1 MSSESDD
8 DFLSA
13 DEGSDDDECTELPPP
28 PPPPTLVHQ
37 QQQQQPPPEE
47 RTLGRAGHQVTERLD
62 TQAKIT
68 KSENE
73 SSDDDDDDGD
83 DDGGNDDDIDDTGDD
98 DDGVVHSTA
107 TRVLDDDD
115 LDPEVLSPTP
125 DDEESNLEALEVTT
139 GIVDEVKD
147 VESREESP
155 GVFKEDATASD
166 TSDQQEII
174 ESQKG
179 EDKSEHQVE
188 NKKKYDGESE
198 TNKVATEDC
207 TNTLQKLHIS
217 DKIESRDCSQSEEL
231 NESASIKEETRRKNL
246 NTDNDIKEMESK
258 SKQDKREVEIESIE
272 AASDS
277 IPDRPKPE
285 RHATSSATEGND
297 TSADPTAK
305 KPRESKIGRKK
316 PREKLGERLGGAR
329 KLGARMLNKKLEGIS
344 SDDIVSSGVS
354 ERESCLRQNTDTKLQ
369 NQDGGWDREE
379 STKAD
384 DKRQQEEELRWL
396 QAQALSRPQE
406 TRTDDSGGW
415 GNAWGGWGSSLLS
428 AASTFTREVGRGV
441 GTVME
446 TVESG
451 LGVPDP
457 ETMAR
462 ELAQQEKKQ
471 LSESQAPSSGGSEEC
486 SSSQDKHDDGN
497 DTSLQEPA
505 LKDSGSDGGGMWF
518 GSIVSGVS
526 GALESASNKV
536 LMGGLDTLEVIGRK
550 AMDVIQEGDPGLRKK
565 RAVLTNIKPNL
576 SQVLQDARLRAEEE
590 RDGNVGVDRQQR
602 EKQKVMFETAWD
614 RTEGVV
620 HLEALTLVARQ
631 CENKMS
637 SLINTLPHFVLDM
650 IQTNNA
656 KIKST
661 CAMEEEESLEGDLA
675 QHIAAVITATTLP
688 LSTTKICQ
696 AWSQVQEVWQKE
708 GVDEEELYTTLAE
721 MVSQLVALIHKAA
734 ELALITPQA
743 DPLKLAAQ
751 FKELSSGVCGSLEG
765 TADQVCGSITTKE
778 TNDTDSHINNTITN
792 IYLQVSHGNSYVQQ
806 SMGCLSTVLQ
816 HANVKRVAA
825 QL

>member
-13 DEGSDDDECTELPPP
+13 DEGSDDDECTDL
-28 PPPPTLVHQ
+28 PPPPTLEHQ
-37 QQQQQPPPEE
+37 QQPAGEG
-47 RTLGRAGHQVTERLD
+47 TIGRAGEVKERFD

-68 KSENE
+68 KTENE
-73 SSDDDDDDGD
+73 SSDDDDDDG
-83 DDGGNDDDIDDTGDD
+83 GNDADIDDTGDD
-98 DDGVVHSTA
+98 DDGVVPSTA
-107 TRVLDDDD
+107 TRVLDEWNITGDDD
-115 LDPEVLSPTP
+115 PDPEVLAPTLVTP
-125 DDEESNLEALEVTT
+125 NDEESNLKASEITT

-147 VESREESP
+147 VESREESSR
-155 GVFKEDATASD
+155 VLKEDATASD

-174 ESQKG
+174 ESQKW
-179 EDKSEHQVE
+179 EEKSERPVE
-188 NKKKYDGESE
+188 KKKKNDGESE
-198 TNKVATEDC
+198 SNKVATEDC

-217 DKIESRDCSQSEEL
+217 DKIESRNCSQLEEL
-231 NESASIKEETRRKNL
+231 NESASIKEDTRRKDL
-246 NTDNDIKEMESK
+246 NIDNDVKEMESN
-258 SKQDKREVEIESIE
+258 SKQDKGGVETESLE
-272 AASDS
+272 ATSDS

-285 RHATSSATEGND
+285 RHTTSSAMEGND

-329 KLGARMLNKKLEGIS
+329 KLGARVLNKKLEGIS
-344 SDDIVSSGVS
+344 SDDIVASGVS
-354 ERESCLRQNTDTKLQ
+354 ERESCLRQNTDTKLHS
-369 NQDGGWDREE
+369 QDGGWERKE
-379 STKAD
+379 STGTKAD
-384 DKRQQEEELRWL
+384 EKRQQEEELRWL
-396 QAQALSRPQE
+396 QAHALSQPQE
-406 TRTDDSGGW
+406 TRTEDSGGW

-457 ETMAR
+457 ETMAQ
-462 ELAQQEKKQ
+462 EMAQQEKKQ
-471 LSESQAPSSGGSEEC
+471 LSESQAPSSGGSEKG
-486 SSSQDKHDDGN
+486 SSSQDKQDDGN
-497 DTSLQEPA
+497 YTSLQEPA
-505 LKDSGSDGGGMWF
+505 GDSGSDGGGMWF
-518 GSIVSGVS
+518 GSLVSGVS

-565 RAVLTNIKPNL
+565 RAVLTNVKPNL

-590 RDGNVGVDRQQR
+590 RDGSVGVDRQQQ
-602 EKQKVMFETAWD
+602 KQQQVMFETAWD

-637 SLINTLPHFVLDM
+637 GLINTLPHYVLDM

-688 LSTTKICQ
+688 LGTTKICQ

-765 TADQVCGSITTKE
+765 TADQVCGTITTKE
-778 TNDTDSHINNTITN
+778 AHNTDSHINNTITN
-792 IYLQVSHGNSYVQQ
+792 IYLQVSHSNSYVQQ